1 MEFLLRQ
8 LDDVAAAPCG
18 RCDNCTGKRWSTEV
32 SVASADAAG
41 ERLRR
46 PGVDIAP
53 RKQWPT
59 GMSALDVPLSGKI
72 AAGQLASEGR
82 ALGRLTDIGWGTR
95 LRELLAENT
104 QDGPVPE
111 DVFQGCVA
119 VLASWGWA
127 RRPVGV
133 VTVSSRRRPEL
144 IDSVGARLASVG
156 RLTPL
161 GSVSV
166 GGAGGHRANSA
177 RRLAELWSAM
187 SVSDELAGQLS
198 TVDGP
203 VLLVDDLVDS
213 GWTMTLAAKLLRD
226 AGAAEVL
233 PFALASAG

>member
-1 MEFLLRQ
+1 
-8 LDDVAAAPCG
+8 
-18 RCDNCTGKRWSTEV
+18 
-32 SVASADAAG
+32 
-41 ERLRR
+41 
-46 PGVDIAP
+46 VDIAP

-72 AAGQLASEGR
+72 PAGEIASAGR
-82 ALGRLTDIGWGTR
+82 ALARLTDIGWGTR
-95 LRELLAENT
+95 LRELLADGAP
-104 QDGPVPE
+104 DGPVPD
-111 DVFQGCVA
+111 DVFNACVA

-144 IDSVGARLASVG
+144 IESLGARLASVG
-156 RLTPL
+156 WLTPL
-161 GSVSV
+161 GSVLVS
-166 GGAGGHRANSA
+166 GAGGHRANSA

-187 SVSDELAGQLS
+187 SVPDGLATTLS

-226 AGAAEVL
+226 AGAADVL

>member
-1 MEFLLRQ
+1 LQ
-8 LDDVAAAPCG
+8 
-18 RCDNCTGKRWSTEV
+18 
-32 SVASADAAG
+32 
-41 ERLRR
+41 R

-72 AAGQLASEGR
+72 PAGQSASTGR
-82 ALGRLTDIGWGTR
+82 AVARLTDIGWGTR
-95 LRELLAENT
+95 MRELLADGAP
-104 QDGPVPE
+104 DGPVPD
-111 DVFQGCVA
+111 DVFQACVA
-119 VLASWGWA
+119 VLASWGWE

-144 IDSVGARLASVG
+144 IESLGARLASVG

-161 GSVSV
+161 GSVRV

-187 SVSDELAGQLS
+187 SVPDELAASLS

-226 AGAAEVL
+226 AGAVDVL